1 MQSDETLETWGKI
14 VVKCIEFLIHL
25 RFQFAQD
32 RRLQNELHV
41 PENQDRAFPAMI
53 VNGTVAIATQR
64 WVQKEARFAA
74 AVMLVCDL

>member
-53 VNGTVAIATQR
+53 ENGNCSNCNAEVGAEGSNICICRQGR
-64 WVQKEARFAA
+64 I
-74 AVMLVCDL
+74 